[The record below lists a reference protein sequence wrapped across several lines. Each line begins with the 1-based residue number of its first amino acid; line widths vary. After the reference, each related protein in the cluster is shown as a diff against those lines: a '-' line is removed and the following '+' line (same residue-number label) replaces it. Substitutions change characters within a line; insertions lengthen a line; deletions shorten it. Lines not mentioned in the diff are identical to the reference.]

1 MKVQSWLLYELELFT
16 HITRNFYMT
25 EFLLTGLRALGRT
38 VLIGTIIMGVGI
50 ITMVEARVAIMIHS
64 EIRAPKLAV
73 MWWTSC

>member
-1 MKVQSWLLYELELFT
+1 MKVLSWLLYELELFT

-25 EFLLTGLRALGRT
+25 ESLLTGLRALGRT
-38 VLIGTIIMGVGI
+38 VLTGTIIMGVGI
-50 ITMVEARVAIMIHS
+50 ITMEARVAIMIHS